1 VAVTVVDP
9 PRLTE
14 LPLIVIAL
22 LVSELLPMLDSVLV
36 EPDIVVPAKVVS
48 VPPSAN
54 EVLPMVT
61 VLFVSELLPIFDRVL
76 VDPEID
82 VPVKVAIV
90 PPNETAVLPIV
101 IELLA
106 RLALPIAMV
115 VLVTPVTTPLALTA
129 KTGTLEAEPYVF
141 AETPEAGKSS
151 LTIAR
156 NVVGASGPDVGPA

>member
-1 VAVTVVDP
+1 
-9 PRLTE
+9 
-14 LPLIVIAL
+14 
-22 LVSELLPMLDSVLV
+22 
-36 EPDIVVPAKVVS
+36 
-48 VPPSAN
+48 
-54 EVLPMVT
+54 MVT

-90 PPNETAVLPIV
+90 PPNETAVLPMV
-101 IELLA
+101 IALLA
-106 RLALPIAMV
+106 KLELPIAMV
-115 VLVTPVTTPLALTA
+115 VLVTLVITPLELTA
-129 KTGTLEAEPYVF
+129 KTGTLDADPYVL